1 MSTIHQQVNP
11 KTQDLATMPD
21 HKTASEVMNAISSTL
36 WNVNNEPEY
45 RYFHDYWNN
54 PSGRRGVRTLR
65 VRCEHTIHVRAAT
78 AQVQK
83 LLQTLPEG
91 CYKTYFWS
99 KWRHDHRIF
108 NVVIY
113 YRSDLRFDP
122 NKNGKITALN
132 IRQYEKWLNDPE
144 LRAYEE
150 QDPAHAQMHEDMRR
164 DLPNHIARWEAIT
177 GRKWQG

>member
-11 KTQDLATMPD
+11 KTQDLATLPD
-21 HKTASEVMNAISSTL
+21 HKTASEIMNAISSTL

-54 PSGRRGVRTLR
+54 PSGRSGVRQLR
-65 VRCEHTIHVRAAT
+65 VRCEFTAEVRT
-78 AQVQK
+78 VTDQVQK
-83 LLQTLPEG
+83 FLHTLPEG

-99 KWRHDHRIF
+99 KWRHDHRVF

-113 YRSDLRFDP
+113 YRSDLRYDP
-122 NKNGKITALN
+122 NKYGAITAN
-132 IRQYEKWLNDPE
+132 VIKTSERWLSNPTPQDNAEDQQRYDKAHQE
-144 LRAYEE
+144 LRDA
-150 QDPAHAQMHEDMRR
+150 
-164 DLPNHIARWEAIT
+164 LPKHIARWEAIT